1 MDWMSL
7 LRSCP
12 YNRLFQIAQTL
23 QALPTRQRIHRAR
36 LLQAL
41 ERYLSQPEHP
51 AMLLQTLPPIPRAIL
66 EALERAGGS
75 MTLAEFARRF
85 GPLHARPAEDL
96 QRRGLIFPIHHAVYL
111 PDEIRPLLRRSPPP
125 PAPESPPPGMTL
137 QLDLCSLLALMESQP
152 LSLHGR
158 WFTPSTLRSI
168 ASFLHLP
175 FPEARREHEIPYLAF
190 LHDLLEAAGL
200 ARSARGALSIT
211 PEAMGWLESPYPERA
226 RHLWNAWWEREP
238 APSRFPHALA
248 RLPRMALR
256 MAIQDALDQW
266 PEDARIPW
274 GELAQAVY
282 AHLVA
287 LLPPRQPAPEPDLL
301 HAHLPLLLAWMGL
314 LLPPEGECAGMT
326 ALGRWLLRGGPRPA
340 DLMEHFQPGQA
351 TMEGDPHGLRI
362 IGDLP
367 LALRFELR
375 IWAEPISPTVD
386 RLTPDRIAAAIA
398 RGRRLEDFEALWE
411 RIWGKKTDPD
421 LRSLLQSWAMAA
433 RPWGLRAILV
443 FEGDPKSLP
452 PRLRS
457 RLGPEIRPGQWI
469 IRDPRPEP
477 WIRALQRLGWP
488 AREPCSLRIGPD
500 PSTVDAA
507 WLWLGVE
514 LGLRAARRRGR
525 TLPPLRRLRDRLAR
539 IADPLALEGA
549 RALLEQIEGPAIA
562 SPQPSGAIQW
572 ETLLKEAVREGRPIE
587 LIYAHP
593 SADRLTAYSVLP
605 LRLFPPGRGRP
616 QPILLALD
624 LNKGEERNFRLDRIL
639 EVLPLEVG
647 GYAPSSQSRP

>member
-1 MDWMSL
+1 
-7 LRSCP
+7 
-12 YNRLFQIAQTL
+12 
-23 QALPTRQRIHRAR
+23 
-36 LLQAL
+36 
-41 ERYLSQPEHP
+41 
-51 AMLLQTLPPIPRAIL
+51 
-66 EALERAGGS
+66 
-75 MTLAEFARRF
+75 
-85 GPLHARPAEDL
+85 
-96 QRRGLIFPIHHAVYL
+96 
-111 PDEIRPLLRRSPPP
+111 
-125 PAPESPPPGMTL
+125 
-137 QLDLCSLLALMESQP
+137 
-152 LSLHGR
+152 
-158 WFTPSTLRSI
+158 
-168 ASFLHLP
+168 
-175 FPEARREHEIPYLAF
+175 
-190 LHDLLEAAGL
+190 
-200 ARSARGALSIT
+200 
-211 PEAMGWLESPYPERA
+211 
-226 RHLWNAWWEREP
+226 
-238 APSRFPHALA
+238 
-248 RLPRMALR
+248 
-256 MAIQDALDQW
+256 
-266 PEDARIPW
+266 
-274 GELAQAVY
+274 
-282 AHLVA
+282 
-287 LLPPRQPAPEPDLL
+287 
-301 HAHLPLLLAWMGL
+301 
-314 LLPPEGECAGMT
+314 
-326 ALGRWLLRGGPRPA
+326 
-340 DLMEHFQPGQA
+340 
-351 TMEGDPHGLRI
+351 
-362 IGDLP
+362 
-367 LALRFELR
+367 
-375 IWAEPISPTVD
+375 
-386 RLTPDRIAAAIA
+386 
-398 RGRRLEDFEALWE
+398 
-411 RIWGKKTDPD
+411 
-421 LRSLLQSWAMAA
+421 MAA

-525 TLPPLRRLRDRLAR
+525 TLPPLRRLWDRLAR